1 MPDYTVKP
9 DIDTLLRSDDN
20 AAARTNLGA
29 QAALTTASPLGLNQG
44 GTGAI
49 TASAAL
55 AALSGVPTTRTVSVG
70 TGLTGGGDLSA
81 NRTIS
86 ISSISTSQITGLG
99 GAAVLSVGT
108 TAGTV
113 AAGDD
118 SRIVNAALKTLNNT
132 FSAVQ
137 TIAASASTAILTAQQ
152 TGGGSGASLAA
163 IQTATGAGP
172 GLTVDINNTSST
184 APAVRITNQGA
195 GASLLVEDSNPDT
208 TPFTISASG
217 RVGVGVTPD
226 ASAAVAIDAG
236 GIKFND
242 GTVQTTA
249 ATGGGGTVTSVNVSG
264 GTTGIT
270 TSGGPVTNSGTI
282 TLGGTLA
289 IANGGT
295 GATTRQSAMDALAGS
310 TTSGQYLRGNGT
322 DVVMSAIQAADVPT
336 LNQNT
341 TGTAANVTGIV
352 AIANGGTG
360 QTTSTAAL
368 NALLPTQT
376 GNTGK
381 VLSTDGANATWTTA
395 SGAPSGP
402 AGGDLTGTYPNPTLA
417 AVAGLTSG
425 QYGSASSVAQVTVN
439 AKGQTTLA
447 SNVAIAIATSQVTGL
462 SATALGAITQLT
474 GDVTTTAG
482 GGSKAATLATVAGLT
497 AGQYGSAS
505 SVAQVTVNAK
515 GLLTL
520 ATNVDIAITTSQV
533 SGLNADAVGALA
545 LTGGTVTGP
554 TIIDVTDNANAAL
567 RVTQSGTAAAIVVE
581 DSANPDAT
589 PFVVNQDG
597 RVLVGK
603 TTARAYGGGT
613 PSIQCEGTSSGTSSL
628 GLTCNTTTAGTSP
641 VLFLSRTRGTATGSV
656 TSVVNGDEIGNISF
670 QAADGTNTIQGSAI
684 RAYVDGTVGTND
696 MPGAIQFLTR
706 GQGQASSSTRMT
718 ISSAG
723 KVGIGT
729 TPDATAALKVDTNGI
744 MFGDGTTQTTAA
756 TGGTGTVTSITAGT
770 GLTGGIITTSGTI
783 AADFGSVAG
792 KVTEGG
798 TTVLKAGDTMTGKLT
813 LGAGGTTS
821 PLNLGASTAPVSPL
835 GGDLWLSS
843 GNVLSY
849 RGYNSAT
856 YPLVSTAVLPSF
868 TAGVS
873 TAIGSATVAALT
885 VQQNGAAATMTV
897 ANVSTSTGDCVTI
910 TNLGTGNSLVV
921 NDETT
926 PDSTRFAVANN
937 GRVGIGVAPDASV
950 ALTVDSTGI
959 KFSDGSVQTT
969 GFFTGSATYDPPSL
983 AAGASTTTTVTCT
996 GALTTHFAQAT
1007 LSSNTGL
1014 TINAYVSAANTV
1026 TVQLRNDTGAT
1037 LDVVSGTLKV
1047 RTSL

>member
-9 DIDTLLRSDDN
+9 DIDALLRSDNN

-29 QAALTTASPLGLNQG
+29 QAALTTASPLALNQG

-118 SRIVNAALKTLNNT
+118 NRMVNAALKTLNNT
-132 FSAVQ
+132 FGAAQ
-137 TIAASASTAILTAQQ
+137 TISASISAALLTAQQ
-152 TGGGSGASLAA
+152 GNGSGASLAA
-163 IQTATGAGP
+163 IQTTTGTGS
-172 GLTVDINNTSST
+172 GLTVDIQNTASA
-184 APAVRITNQGA
+184 APAVRITNQGL

-236 GIKFND
+236 GIKFVD

-282 TLGGTLA
+282 TLGGTL
-289 IANGGT
+289 
-295 GATTRQSAMDALAGS
+295 
-310 TTSGQYLRGNGT
+310 
-322 DVVMSAIQAADVPT
+322 
-336 LNQNT
+336 
-341 TGTAANVTGIV
+341 

-482 GGSKAATLATVAGLT
+482 GGSKAATLATIAGLT
-497 AGQYGSAS
+497 TGQYGSAS
-505 SVAQVTVNAK
+505 SVAQITVNAK

-520 ATNVDIAITTSQV
+520 ATNVNIAITTSQV

-545 LTGGTVTGP
+545 LTGGTVTGQ
-554 TIIDVTDNANAAL
+554 TIIDVNDNVNPAL
-567 RVTQSGTAAAIVVE
+567 RITQSGTAAAIVVE
-581 DSANPDAT
+581 DITSDT
-589 PFVVNQDG
+589 SPFVVNQDG
-597 RVLVGK
+597 RVLIGK
-603 TTARAYGGGT
+603 TTTRVYNGTT
-613 PSIQCEGTSSGTSSL
+613 PSIQGEGTTLGTSSL
-628 GLTCNTTTAGTSP
+628 GLTSNTTTAGTSAT
-641 VLFLSRTRGTATGSV
+641 LFLSRTRGTTVGSS
-656 TSVVNGDEIGNISF
+656 TSVQNSDVLGNVAF
-670 QAADGTNTIQGSAI
+670 QGADGTNTIQGASILAV
-684 RAYVDGTVGTND
+684 VDGTVGTND
-696 MPGAIQFLTR
+696 LPASIQFLTR
-706 GQGQASSSTRMT
+706 GQGQASPSNRMT

-723 KVGIGT
+723 KIGIGT
-729 TPDATAALKVDTNGI
+729 TPDAAAALKVDTNGI
-744 MFGDGTTQTTAA
+744 MFGDGSTQTTAA
-756 TGGTGTVTSITAGT
+756 TGGTPTDVQVFTSSGTWTKPAGATSVQITVIGGGGGGGSGRRGLASGGLFGGGGGAGAGYT
-770 GLTGGIITTSGTI
+770 QRTI
-783 AADFGSVAG
+783 AANLLGATETVTVGGGGNGGGAQINNDTNGNAGASGTASSFGTWVFAAG
-792 KVTEGG
+792 G
-798 TTVLKAGDTMTGKLT
+798 T
-813 LGAGGTTS
+813 LGAAG
-821 PLNLGASTAPVSPL
+821 
-835 GGDLWLSS
+835 
-843 GNVLSY
+843 
-849 RGYNSAT
+849 
-856 YPLVSTAVLPSF
+856 
-868 TAGVS
+868 GVS
-873 TAIGSATVAALT
+873 T
-885 VQQNGAAATMTV
+885 
-897 ANVSTSTGDCVTI
+897 
-910 TNLGTGNSLVV
+910 GTG
-921 NDETT
+921 
-926 PDSTRFAVANN
+926 
-937 GRVGIGVAPDASV
+937 
-950 ALTVDSTGI
+950 
-959 KFSDGSVQTT
+959 GSVSSQRAMFS
-969 GFFTGSATYDPPSL
+969 GGGGGS
-983 AAGASTTTTVTCT
+983 
-996 GALTTHFAQAT
+996 
-1007 LSSNTGL
+1007 SSNTGTGSSGGNAATGGGGGGAGAGL
-1014 TINAYVSAANTV
+1014 TTVTGVLSGGVGGIALTSFTSATNTAGGTSDGASGTAGLSVTANWPLAGMGGGGGASSAAGAAGSGGAGGLYGAGGGGGGASTNGNNSGAGGAGANGIIVV
-1026 TVQLRNDTGAT
+1026 TTYF
-1037 LDVVSGTLKV
+1037 
-1047 RTSL
+1047 

>member
-756 TGGTGTVTSITAGT
+756 TSTNVQVF
-770 GLTGGIITTSGTI
+770 TTSGTWTKPAGAQVVEVALI
-783 AADFGSVAG
+783 GGGGGGGSGRKTATGTAGYGGGGGAGGGYSTRVLSATLLGATETVTVGAGGAGGAAQTAASTNGNNGVSGGSSSFGTLVVAAG
-792 KVTEGG
+792 GGAGSGG
-798 TTVLKAGDTMTGKLT
+798 TTTAGTAGSAASQRAMFAGSAG
-813 LGAGGTTS
+813 GAGGSGAGSASANSTFCTGGGGGGGFTTT
-821 PLNLGASTAPVSPL
+821 PASNVGGGGGIPL
-835 GGDLWLSS
+835 GTTLTGTTASGSSS
-843 GNVLSY
+843 GSNPGSDGFSVPVNTPTSGGGAGG
-849 RGYNSAT
+849 GYATTGGNSTNGGAGGI
-856 YPLVSTAVLPSF
+856 YGGGGGGGGAGLD
-868 TAGVS
+868 TAGNS
-873 TAIGSATVAALT
+873 
-885 VQQNGAAATMTV
+885 GA
-897 ANVSTSTGDCVTI
+897 G
-910 TNLGTGNSLVV
+910 G
-921 NDETT
+921 
-926 PDSTRFAVANN
+926 
-937 GRVGIGVAPDASV
+937 
-950 ALTVDSTGI
+950 
-959 KFSDGSVQTT
+959 
-969 GFFTGSATYDPPSL
+969 
-983 AAGASTTTTVTCT
+983 AGANGIVVVVTY
-996 GALTTHFAQAT
+996 F
-1007 LSSNTGL
+1007 
-1014 TINAYVSAANTV
+1014 
-1026 TVQLRNDTGAT
+1026 
-1037 LDVVSGTLKV
+1037 
-1047 RTSL
+1047 